1 MSDLL
6 IVLDVVQIYSFDSV
20 AEVVFVDVRITG
32 EIEGNGHCFRLFKAK
47 ILEVSLVIKLFLDF
61 VENEA

>member
-20 AEVVFVDVRITG
+20 AEVVLVDVSIAG